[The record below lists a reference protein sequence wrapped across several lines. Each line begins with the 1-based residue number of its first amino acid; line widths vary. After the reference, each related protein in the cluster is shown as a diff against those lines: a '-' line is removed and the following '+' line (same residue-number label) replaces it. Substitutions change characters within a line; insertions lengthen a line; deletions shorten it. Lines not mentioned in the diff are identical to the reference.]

1 MAKNQVKAILNL
13 QSSDGWELIKKVM
26 EDEILQAAMQIGENP
41 NMELNEIN
49 FRRGAIWAA
58 NRMLELPDRLKVKLE
73 NEIALSQRD
82 DSKLDKDI

>member
-1 MAKNQVKAILNL
+1 MSKNQIKAISNL
-13 QSSDGWELIKKVM
+13 QSSDGWQLIKQVM

-58 NRMLELPDRLKVKLE
+58 NRMLEMPNRLKIKIE
-73 NEIALSQRD
+73 NEVALSQGD
-82 DSKLDKDI
+82 DSKTGKDI

>member
-1 MAKNQVKAILNL
+1 VAKNQVKAILNL

-58 NRMLELPDRLKVKLE
+58 NRMLELPDRLKIKLE
-73 NEIALSQRD
+73 NEVALSQRD

>member
-58 NRMLELPDRLKVKLE
+58 NRMLELPDRLKIKLE
-73 NEIALSQRD
+73 NEVALSQRD

>member
-58 NRMLELPDRLKVKLE
+58 NRMLELPDRLKIKLE
-73 NEIALSQRD
+73 NEVALLQRD
-82 DSKLDKDI
+82 DIKSDKDI

>member
-1 MAKNQVKAILNL
+1 VSKKQVKAILNL

-58 NRMLELPDRLKVKLE
+58 NRMLELPDRLKIKLE
-73 NEIALSQRD
+73 NEVALLQRD
-82 DSKLDKDI
+82 DIKSDKDI